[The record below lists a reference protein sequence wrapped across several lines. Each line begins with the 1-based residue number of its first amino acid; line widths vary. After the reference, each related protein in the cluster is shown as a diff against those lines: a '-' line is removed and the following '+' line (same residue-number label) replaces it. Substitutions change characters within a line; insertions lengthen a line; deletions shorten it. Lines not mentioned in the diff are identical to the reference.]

1 MISIKKK
8 DWIEAVLH
16 IAFWAGVF
24 YMLLS
29 LTVPHIQMRIDN
41 NGTIQEKDIIHPLSA
56 HFFLTLGLLMVL
68 FYGNVLWL
76 LKKALYY
83 KNILIRL
90 ILPLVW
96 FFTVW
101 LANNYAAKWLPA
113 KFSRDTVIKVVNKG
127 KLTFEGFAPDP
138 ISLQQ
143 LPPAGIQ
150 KDRFIENRNRI
161 AIPDDGLFDTVALIF
176 IIVFGLSIAYFFL
189 KEWARTEKFR
199 SHLEAVQLDTEIKF
213 LKSQVNPHF
222 LFNTLNNLFSMAQAK
237 GNDELADGISKLSGM
252 MRYMLYDSN
261 AEKVPL
267 DKEIIYLEESI
278 TLNKLRY
285 ADQEVTVRFDHILQ
299 TGDISIAPMLFIPFV
314 ENAFKHGVAIGQSSV
329 IIISIALSNQSLFFT
344 CENTNYGSIKKMNI
358 EKSGIG
364 LENVQRRLELLYPGK
379 HRLQINKTD
388 EKYIVNL
395 EINLA

>member
-1 MISIKKK
+1 
-8 DWIEAVLH
+8 
-16 IAFWAGVF
+16 
-24 YMLLS
+24 
-29 LTVPHIQMRIDN
+29 
-41 NGTIQEKDIIHPLSA
+41 
-56 HFFLTLGLLMVL
+56 
-68 FYGNVLWL
+68 
-76 LKKALYY
+76 
-83 KNILIRL
+83 
-90 ILPLVW
+90 
-96 FFTVW
+96 
-101 LANNYAAKWLPA
+101 
-113 KFSRDTVIKVVNKG
+113 
-127 KLTFEGFAPDP
+127 
-138 ISLQQ
+138 
-143 LPPAGIQ
+143 
-150 KDRFIENRNRI
+150 
-161 AIPDDGLFDTVALIF
+161 
-176 IIVFGLSIAYFFL
+176 
-189 KEWARTEKFR
+189 
-199 SHLEAVQLDTEIKF
+199 
-213 LKSQVNPHF
+213 
-222 LFNTLNNLFSMAQAK
+222 MAQAK

-261 AEKVPL
+261 AEIVPL

-285 ADQEVTVRFDHILQ
+285 ADQEVTVRFDHLLQ

-314 ENAFKHGVAIGQSSV
+314 ENAFKHGVAIDQSSV